1 MTRRRVQEIMTR
13 RRVQEKGYLAYYHAK
28 SEVTYRD
35 TAYQKIITF
44 FLDFKYLRVC
54 MMYQK

>member
-44 FLDFKYLRVC
+44 FFRF
-54 MMYQK
+54 QIS